1 MKVLIVGG
9 GGREHAIAWK
19 LNQSP
24 KVDELLCA
32 PGNAGIGQI
41 ARCFPEVK
49 ATDLDG
55 MLDLARREKVDFV
68 VVAPDDPLALG
79 MVDRLEAAGIPAFGP
94 VAAAAQLEASKVFS
108 KGLMKKYH
116 IPTAKYQVFTDA
128 QAAMDYVRQQGAPI
142 VVKADGLAL
151 GKGVVVAQSVEEAEQ
166 AIKSMMLDKVF
177 KESGSRVVIEECMVG
192 REVTCLCFTDGNTI
206 LPMPASQDHK
216 RAFDGDLGPNTGG
229 MGAFAPS
236 PLMSP
241 ELMETVRKTILE
253 PTLAAL
259 KGEGICFK
267 GVLYVGLMLTEAGPK
282 VVEYNARFGDP
293 ETQVVLPLM
302 ESDLMEA
309 FMACREGTLDR
320 ADVRF
325 GSGAAACVVLASGGY
340 PVKYETGKPIAG
352 IEQAEENG
360 AIVFHAGTKME
371 NGQLVTA
378 GGRVLNVSCVADTLP
393 QAVQAA
399 YAALKP
405 IRFEGMHFR
414 TDIGNKD
421 GLK

>member
-241 ELMETVRKTILE
+241 ELMEVVRKTILE

>member
-108 KGLMKKYH
+108 KGLMKKYN

-302 ESDLMEA
+302 ESDLLEA

-405 IRFEGMHFR
+405 IHFEGMHFR

>member
-405 IRFEGMHFR
+405 IHFEGMHFR

>member
-302 ESDLMEA
+302 ESDLLEA
-309 FMACREGTLDR
+309 FTACREGTLDR

-340 PVKYETGKPIAG
+340 PVKYETGKPITG

>member
-293 ETQVVLPLM
+293 ETQVMLPLM